1 MAAGQTL
8 HFSTCSAVIICHT
21 LFQIQMY
28 FWICNFINFQF
39 LESEQIP
46 IHLWPSDSSV
56 QHLNLAPRQI
66 SSLKSGCYW
75 REEMKVQL
83 ISLPVNQSFEAL
95 TKSLSFKAR
104 RHESLCKYTLSN
116 MMKLYICKISRKSI
130 AICGITTRNF
140 EF

>member
-1 MAAGQTL
+1 
-8 HFSTCSAVIICHT
+8 
-21 LFQIQMY
+21 
-28 FWICNFINFQF
+28 
-39 LESEQIP
+39 
-46 IHLWPSDSSV
+46 
-56 QHLNLAPRQI
+56 
-66 SSLKSGCYW
+66 
-75 REEMKVQL
+75 MKVQI

-116 MMKLYICKISRKSI
+116 MMKLCICKIGRKSS